1 VNNQALIIEDDA
13 DLAIIFAEAIKAAG
27 FETQIIRDGKIA
39 LTQLLTSAPGIVV
52 LDLHLPNVSGA
63 TILDRIRANAR
74 LTQTLVIVTTADA
87 RLADMLQTKAD
98 LVLVKPISFGQLR
111 DLAKRLKSS
120 VAPSQRANEGDQ
132 H

>member
-27 FETQIIRDGKIA
+27 FETQIIRDGRIA
-39 LTQLLTSAPGIVV
+39 LTQLVTSAPSIVV

-63 TILDRIRANAR
+63 TILDRIRADAR
-74 LTQTLVIVTTADA
+74 LAQTLVILTTADA

-111 DLAKRLKSS
+111 DLARRLKSS
-120 VAPSQRANEGDQ
+120 VSPAQRVPAGGQ

>member
-1 VNNQALIIEDDA
+1 MNNQALIIEDDA

-27 FETQIIRDGKIA
+27 FETQIIRDGRIA
-39 LTQLLTSAPGIVV
+39 LTQLVTSAPSIVV

-63 TILDRIRANAR
+63 TILDRIRADAR
-74 LTQTLVIVTTADA
+74 LAQTLVILTTADA

-111 DLAKRLKSS
+111 DLARRLKSS
-120 VAPSQRANEGDQ
+120 VSPAQQVDAGGQ

>member
-1 VNNQALIIEDDA
+1 MNNQALIIEDDA

-27 FETQIIRDGKIA
+27 FETQIIRDGRIA
-39 LTQLLTSAPGIVV
+39 LTQLATSVPGIVV

-63 TILDRIRANAR
+63 TVLEKIRTDAR
-74 LTQTLVIVTTADA
+74 LARTLVILTTADA

-111 DLAKRLKSS
+111 DLAARLKSS
-120 VAPSQRANEGDQ
+120 VSSAQ
-132 H
+132 

>member
-1 VNNQALIIEDDA
+1 MNNQALIIEDDA

-27 FETQIIRDGKIA
+27 FETQIIRDGRIA
-39 LTQLLTSAPGIVV
+39 LTQLETSVPGIVV

-63 TILDRIRANAR
+63 TVLEKIRTDAR
-74 LTQTLVIVTTADA
+74 LARTLVILTTADA

-111 DLAKRLKSS
+111 DLAARLKSS
-120 VAPSQRANEGDQ
+120 VSSAQ
-132 H
+132 